1 MNTAAEAGEKTGG
14 ADGAYDAVIIGAGS
28 AGCVLAARLSED
40 PNRRVLLLEAGGAD
54 RNIWIHIPAGY
65 FKTMHDPKV
74 DWRYK
79 TDPDPGLNG
88 RSLDWPRGK
97 VLGGSSSINGLLYI
111 RGHARDYD
119 HWRQLGNN
127 GWAYK
132 DVLPYFI
139 KSENQERGA
148 DDYHGA
154 GGPLSVSDMHLRRDI
169 CDAFIAGAAE
179 LGVPRTDDFNGAE
192 QEGAGYLQLTTRSGR
207 RCSTARG
214 YLKPARARG
223 NLDIQTHAHVEKL
236 LFDAAE
242 PRRVTGAL
250 WRRRG
255 RGPALSAMLK
265 PGGEVILAAGAI
277 GSPQILQ
284 LSGVGPGPVLQAAG
298 VEVRHEMPGVGE
310 NLQDHLQLRMVY
322 EVTVPTLNDQINNLL
337 RRMMIGVQYIL
348 TQRGPMSVGASEV
361 GVFARS
367 APGLDRPDIQFHF
380 QPLSADKPGLEMHRF
395 SGVTSSVCQLRPES
409 RGVIRI
415 TSPDA
420 QVHPSIQANYL
431 SAAKDQETAVA
442 ALRFTRRM
450 AETKAFGQYVV
461 REVTPG
467 PGAQSDAELL
477 DAARGIS
484 QTIYH
489 PAGTCAMGTGVR
501 AVVDERLR
509 ARGMEGLRIV
519 DASVMPSLV
528 SGNTNAP
535 VVMIAEK
542 AADMIR
548 EDSRGGAPARPA

>member
-1 MNTAAEAGEKTGG
+1 MKAAPEAETEKNGG
-14 ADGAYDAVIIGAGS
+14 VYDGAYDAVVIGGGS

-40 PNRRVLLLEAGGAD
+40 LKKRVLLLEAGGPD
-54 RNIWIHIPAGY
+54 RNIWIHVPVGY
-65 FKTMHDPKV
+65 FKTLHNPKT

-79 TDPDPGLNG
+79 ADPDPGLNG

-119 HWRQLGNN
+119 HWRQLGNQ
-127 GWAYK
+127 GWAYD

-154 GGPLSVSDMHLRRDI
+154 GGPLAVSDMRAQRDV
-169 CDAFIAGAAE
+169 CDAFIDAAAE

-192 QEGAGYLQLTTRSGR
+192 QEGAGYFQLTAQGGR
-207 RCSTARG
+207 RCSSARG
-214 YLKPARARG
+214 YLKPARGRR
-223 NLDIQTHAHVEKL
+223 NLDVETHAHVEKL
-236 LFDAAE
+236 LFDADE

-255 RGPALSAMLK
+255 RGPAFSAVLK

-284 LSGVGPGPVLQAAG
+284 LSGVGPGPALQAAG
-298 VEVRHEMPGVGE
+298 VDVRHELPGVGE
-310 NLQDHLQLRMVY
+310 NLQDHLQIRMVY
-322 EVTVPTLNDQINNLL
+322 EVTVPTLNDEINNPL
-337 RRMMIGVQYIL
+337 RRMMIGAQYVF
-348 TQRGPMSVGASEV
+348 TRRGPMSMGASQV
-361 GVFARS
+361 CVFARS
-367 APGLDRPDIQFHF
+367 NPDLDRPDIQFHF

-420 QVHPSIQANYL
+420 QVYPSIQANYL
-431 SAAKDQETAVA
+431 SAVKDQDTAVA
-442 ALRFTRRM
+442 ALRFARRM
-450 AETKAFGQYVV
+450 AETRAFGQYVV

-467 PGAQSDAELL
+467 PDARSDAELL
-477 DAARGIS
+477 EAARAIS

-489 PAGTCAMGTGVR
+489 PAGTCAMGTGAN

-509 ARGMEGLRIV
+509 AHGLRGLRVV
-519 DASVMPSLV
+519 DASVMPSIV

-535 VVMIAEK
+535 VIMIAEK

-548 EDSRGGAPARPA
+548 EDSRK